1 MPPANPTSF
10 RLEHAVLS
18 DIGMRRANNQDSV
31 VAVINEGSTVGR
43 GGLFMVADGMGA
55 HAAGELASKLAVD
68 NVPHSYRQQKDQ
80 SPPMALRKAVQE
92 ANLLIHNKGQSSP
105 EFHGMG
111 TTCTSLLAIGNAAL
125 VAHVGDSRVYRVRGD
140 ELQQLT
146 FDHSLVWEIAEAHDT
161 TEDNVPACIPKNVIT
176 RSLGPHPVVNVDL
189 EGPFDL
195 QEGDAFVMCS
205 DGLTGV
211 VENEVIGAVLASM
224 PPQEAAQ
231 TLIDLANLGGGPDN
245 ISVVA
250 IRVGKASET
259 PGAEPP
265 TRLTPQGTRWALVA
279 SFVCLA
285 AVIWCIAEQFVWG
298 AVLSAVGLGASV
310 ARVFARDS
318 HRQVGSLATLGGPY
332 GSAPYRRVACGPGPE
347 TTGAIREVLDELS
360 KLREKTTQLNGAA
373 NIDWTGFDRTVK
385 EAEATGDWRQQ
396 VCGYGQ
402 ALRGLMKQVRESPR
416 LREKALDPKSGSSVI
431 E

>member
-1 MPPANPTSF
+1 MPPATPADF

-31 VAVINEGSTVGR
+31 VAVINDESTAGR
-43 GGLFMVADGMGA
+43 GGLFIVADGMGA

-68 NVPHSYRQQKDQ
+68 NVPHSYRQQKDY
-80 SPPMALRKAVQE
+80 SPPTALRKAVQE

-105 EFHGMG
+105 EFQGMG
-111 TTCTSLLAIGNAAL
+111 TTCTSLLTIGDAAL

-146 FDHSLVWEIAEAHDT
+146 FDHSLVWELAEANNT
-161 TEDNVPACIPKNVIT
+161 TEENVPACIPKNVIT

-195 QEGDAFVMCS
+195 QPGDAFVMCS

-224 PPQEAAQ
+224 PPAEAAQ

-250 IRVGKASET
+250 IRVGEAISA
-259 PGAEPP
+259 PGAAPA
-265 TRLTPQGTRWALVA
+265 TQLTPQGTRWAIVA
-279 SFVCLA
+279 SFACLA
-285 AVIWCIAEQFVWG
+285 AVIWCITQQFVWG

-310 ARVFARDS
+310 ARVFARDN
-318 HRQVGSLATLGGPY
+318 RDQGDSLATLGGPY
-332 GSAPYRRVACGPGPE
+332 GNAPYRRVPCGPGPE
-347 TTGAIREVLDELS
+347 TTDAIREVLDELS
-360 KLREKTTQLNGAA
+360 KLREQTAQLNGAA
-373 NIDWTGFDRTVK
+373 SIDWQGFDQTIQQ
-385 EAEATGDWRQQ
+385 AEHASDWRQQ
-396 VCGYGQ
+396 VSGYGQ
-402 ALRGLMKQVRESPR
+402 ALRSLMKQVRESPK
-416 LREKALDPKSGSSVI
+416 LCQKALDPRSGSSVI